1 MKNKFKLSFVIIIIV
16 HFSVLSQA
24 NLEIL
29 NPSNCEIGCGVSFTS
44 NPIEAGLSD
53 ITTVT
58 IRNNNSG
65 GGANL
70 ACSLSL
76 VSASGSL
83 SCSACVKFSIESPI
97 NLNIPAGA
105 NEIVTIRFNPS
116 FEDPIGPKTIKL
128 RVTAMNDEPN
138 NPPFYP
144 DVFDDGTGIT
154 QPLDVDIS
162 ILGETQKTVIK
173 SSLVLDR
180 VGSVPAQY
188 GQFTSETLPI
198 LLDTAHEAAQDVTH
212 FYIHEVFGGELYLS
226 DGTTLVSAGDFISQM
241 EGKDGVKFLP
251 TTTGSTYITVRAAYS
266 NSLDAIAGAKVKFL
280 YAVAKTPLVVTAGDL
295 TRTFEE
301 ENQQPIISYSGF
313 VFNEDS
319 TVLDRLPNAYIVAD
333 QCSDPGSYPIVV
345 SGGYDDHY
353 DLQVVNG
360 ILTIDEAEIDEEDN
374 VVLDKENIQG
384 RNATS
389 IKIYPNP
396 SNSTMRLD
404 FIGFEKRKYVTI
416 LTNDGAI
423 FKKFS
428 IDQDSYTLD
437 FGTSGLYMIKVEDSK
452 GMIVEKVIVHK

>member
-1 MKNKFKLSFVIIIIV
+1 MKTKISFILLGLLSAYNSIGQPNI
-16 HFSVLSQA
+16 
-24 NLEIL
+24 EITT
-29 NPSNCEIGCGVSFTS
+29 PANCESGFCQVDFPN
-44 NPIEAGLSD
+44 NPIEAGLSNLTTLT
-53 ITTVT
+53 ITRTAGPGGNVT
-58 IRNNNSG
+58 
-65 GGANL
+65 
-70 ACSLSL
+70 
-76 VSASGSL
+76 GSL
-83 SCSACVKFSIESPI
+83 NIISTNGGLCSSCSYYSIEGGISTF
-97 NLNIPAGA
+97 NI
-105 NEIVTIRFNPS
+105 
-116 FEDPIGPKTIKL
+116 
-128 RVTAMNDEPN
+128 
-138 NPPFYP
+138 
-144 DVFDDGTGIT
+144 DDGVPLNLEVRFSP
-154 QPLDVDIS
+154 PLDGSVGNVPVNLRITVDNDDVTLDPPYIDADPGTPELDIDVRIFGS
-162 ILGETQKTVIK
+162 VKKTVIK

-188 GQFTSETLPI
+188 GLFTSETLPI

-280 YAVAKTPLVVTAGDL
+280 YTVAKTPLVVTAGDL

-374 VVLDKENIQG
+374 VVLGKENIQG